1 MFCGRAFFLSCLLRF
16 CESYFR
22 NDVNITCNADSF
34 YFTYSLVWAIVSI
47 FIYLI
52 LFPVSYY
59 LHVSICSDVI
69 YPFLLL
75 KLVELLVL
83 WNYQKRINSIF
94 EKPFNENSFSKLYYF
109 SYLFQVRFQHHN
121 IFVLDVSFLFW
132 HRQSYRKGKFKYFH
146 FFLIIVK
153 VIFIGLLPLAYTQNR
168 MNKVNCLSSVVIL
181 LLLSLSLGVE
191 HLRFRDHLLSGK
203 KPRQTA
209 SFSLINCSLDATK
222 VSTNQE

>member
-1 MFCGRAFFLSCLLRF
+1 MFCGRTVVDLSFLSLLLRF
-16 CESYFR
+16 CASYFR
-22 NDVNITCNADSF
+22 NDVNIICNTDNF

-109 SYLFQVRFQHHN
+109 SYLFQVRLN
-121 IFVLDVSFLFW
+121 ITTSLCLTFLFSSGID
-132 HRQSYRKGKFKYFH
+132 R
-146 FFLIIVK
+146 
-153 VIFIGLLPLAYTQNR
+153 VIE
-168 MNKVNCLSSVVIL
+168 KE
-181 LLLSLSLGVE
+181 SLNISI
-191 HLRFRDHLLSGK
+191 
-203 KPRQTA
+203 
-209 SFSLINCSLDATK
+209 FS
-222 VSTNQE
+222 